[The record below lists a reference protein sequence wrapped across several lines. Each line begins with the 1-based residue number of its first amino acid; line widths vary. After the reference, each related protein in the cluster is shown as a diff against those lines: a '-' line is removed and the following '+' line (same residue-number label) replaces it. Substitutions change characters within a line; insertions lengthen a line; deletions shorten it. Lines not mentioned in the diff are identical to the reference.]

1 VLRCPGMSRPADPF
15 STPSPRRQAPL
26 RVLYVVPY
34 FRPSPTGGGIR
45 VMAED
50 LAGAMVDLGCQ
61 VTVLTTDVG
70 DARGRA
76 GSPGRPIHDPPGV
89 RVLRLRNLSNALA
102 YRDVTLPFWIPRGG
116 AGPALPGAT
125 ARALG
130 DFDVIH
136 LYGHRHLLA
145 PLALTLARRHGRPLF
160 LSTQGTAPR
169 LEGRFLLKRFYDSL
183 VGDRVLRSAD
193 CLIGASKIETR
204 DFDAA
209 GIPRERV
216 IVIPNAIPTR
226 AFENSAPPGRFRAW
240 TGVGSRPLILFLAS
254 ITERKG
260 IHHLARAM
268 GRVTPREAMLA
279 AAGLDVGFGRVVRRA
294 AREAGATNR
303 IVFTGHLSDERR
315 LEAYTDADLFVLPS
329 EREVFG
335 LSAFEALLC
344 GVPVIATTG
353 TGCGEIL
360 ARTGGGWIVPQR
372 DPGRLAEAISHA
384 LAHPEEGRERAAR
397 GAAMVRA
404 EMDIGTHA
412 RHALEAYRKR
422 AASSAG
428 GAPGEAGGAA
438 P

>member
-1 VLRCPGMSRPADPF
+1 
-15 STPSPRRQAPL
+15 L

-34 FRPSPTGGGIR
+34 FRPSPAGGGIR

-50 LAGAMVDLGCQ
+50 LAGAMAGLGCQ

-76 GSPGRPIHDPPGV
+76 GSPGRPLQDLPGV

-102 YRDVTLPFWIPRGG
+102 FRDVTLPFWIPRRGAEG
-116 AGPALPGAT
+116 AGPAFPGAI
-125 ARALG
+125 ARAVG

-169 LEGRFLLKRFYDSL
+169 LEGRFLAKRFYDPL
-183 VGDRVLRSAD
+183 IGDRVLRSAD
-193 CLIGASKIETR
+193 CLIGAAEIEAR
-204 DFDAA
+204 DFAAA

-216 IVIPNAIPTR
+216 IVIPNAVPTR
-226 AFENSAPPGRFRAW
+226 AFEKPAPPGRFRDW
-240 TGVGSRPLILFLAS
+240 TGVGSRPLILFVAS

-268 GRVTPREAMLA
+268 GCVKPPEAMLA
-279 AAGLDVGFGRVVRRA
+279 AAGLDVGFGRVVRAA
-294 AREAGATNR
+294 AREVGAANR

-344 GVPVIATTG
+344 GVPVIATAG

-360 ARTGGGWIVPQR
+360 AGIGGGWTVPPR
-372 DPGRLAEAISHA
+372 DPERLAEAISHA

-397 GAAMVRA
+397 GAAIVRA

-412 RHALEAYRKR
+412 RRALEAYRGR
-422 AASSAG
+422 AAPDAASTGAVPHGERGAG
-428 GAPGEAGGAA
+428 S
-438 P
+438 